1 MGTRGS
7 LIHLKSE
14 VFYLNYQ
21 NWFRYLGHFFCL
33 STFPLLAACSIS
45 STIVIFL
52 SLTSSL
58 GVNYPLWNPLSVEV
72 RHLIQIHEVLQQH
85 GTAGACG
92 LAVQFVPN
100 RGPHAR
106 GQDIWVLGIK
116 GKFIFNS

>member
-7 LIHLKSE
+7 LINLKSE

-21 NWFRYLGHFFCL
+21 NWFLYLGHFFCL
-33 STFPLLAACSIS
+33 LTFQLLAVCGTS
-45 STIVIFL
+45 STTAIFSL
-52 SLTSSL
+52 LTSSL

-72 RHLIQIHEVLQQH
+72 RHLIQIHKVLQQH
-85 GTAGACG
+85 GPAGTCR

-106 GQDIWVLGIK
+106 GQDIWVL
-116 GKFIFNS
+116 